1 MLKQKL
7 IRKILIIVLIAVG
20 LYAIFL
26 LVSDFSIIY
35 NKLTN
40 FKFIYLAPILALVSC
55 SWLVLFLRWSVL
67 LNKAE
72 IVIPKKDSLLIYLSS
87 YSLAA
92 TPGQLGEL
100 IKSQLLKNKFDV
112 PLAKTAPLV
121 VIERLYDLTGA
132 LIVSILGIWFLGI
145 GIFIIAAA
153 ATVLGVIFVLL
164 NSKTAFD
171 KALSIIGNVKF
182 LKKAT
187 ESLSNSHD
195 SIQRSIKGRTFFISI
210 ALSIIYWF
218 LLGASAYL
226 TLLSLGIDTIGVL
239 NMISIYSSSLIL
251 SAVSL
256 IPGGVGIA
264 EGSIAGLLTLG
275 GVDISIAF
283 VLGILIRIFTL
294 WYAVL
299 VGFITLKINGG
310 LQNDF

>member
-35 NKLTN
+35 DKITN
-40 FKFIYLAPILALVSC
+40 FNVIYLAPILALVSC

-72 IVIPKKDSLLIYLSS
+72 ITIPKKDSLLIYLSS

-153 ATVLGVIFVLL
+153 ATMLGLIFVLL

-171 KALSIIGNVKF
+171 KALSVIGNVKF

-195 SIQRSIKGRTFFISI
+195 SIQRSIKGRTFFVSI